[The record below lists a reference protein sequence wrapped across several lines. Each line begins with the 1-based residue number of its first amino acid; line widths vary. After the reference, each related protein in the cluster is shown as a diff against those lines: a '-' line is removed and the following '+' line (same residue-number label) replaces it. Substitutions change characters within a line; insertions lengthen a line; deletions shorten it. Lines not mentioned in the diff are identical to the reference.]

1 MEMNGNYLSISGK
14 YYAIDLNKII
24 EFIGNSTTTVQNIHQ
39 VYGYGDESDI
49 ENGEMKLVNKE
60 ISESKENVNEVVIS
74 NRYNLITTL
83 LNLILI
89 PISDANGDLV
99 LTENLSNMHIGQKL
113 SFNTLIDMGILYEIE
128 FEE

>member
-74 NRYNLITTL
+74 NRYNLVTTL

-89 PISDANGDLV
+89 PISDSNGELI
-99 LTENLSNMHIGQKL
+99 LTENLNNMHIGQKL